1 MTATL
6 TTIRQGLAA
15 NLSTLTGIQVS
26 AYMLAQPTPPTIHL
40 YPAQVTYDLAAA
52 RGLDQWDFTVQAF
65 VGDTADQGAQV
76 ALDAFIAPSGAQSV
90 KRALEVPDG
99 GSPRTY
105 LGGIAGDVSAL
116 TCSGYRIY
124 TRPGS
129 PSVLGAEWTVRVLAA
144 GN

>member
-26 AYMLAQPTPPTIHL
+26 AYMLSAPTPPTIHL
-40 YPAQVTYDLAAA
+40 YPAQITYDLAAR

-90 KRALEVPDG
+90 KAKLESDG
-99 GSPRTY
+99 T
-105 LGGIAGDVSAL
+105 LGGIAGDVSAI

-124 TRPGS
+124 TREGGP
-129 PSVLGAEWTVRVLAA
+129 PVLGAEWTVRVLAA